1 MEAWSGPADSCRG
14 YAPPV
19 YSLWVFLHVLSV
31 AVFLACH
38 GGSMFV
44 AYRIRQ
50 VGGDRD
56 KIADLLAF
64 SGGTVVPM
72 YASLGALSLFG
83 VIAGIKGQ
91 WFHYWWIWAA
101 IVILVATTGIM
112 TAVARPYFKRITAAC
127 AVRPSGVP
135 RASDEELAELL
146 AGPTTNIVSAIGTLG
161 LAAIIYLMVAK
172 PGV

>member
-1 MEAWSGPADSCRG
+1 MYR
-14 YAPPV
+14 
-19 YSLWVFLHVLSV
+19 LLVFLHVLSV

-50 VGGDRD
+50 VGGDRE
-56 KIADLLAF
+56 KIADLLTF
-64 SGGTVVPM
+64 SGTTVRPM
-72 YASLGALSLFG
+72 YVSLASLSLFG
-83 VIAGIKGQ
+83 VIAGVKGQ

-101 IVILVATTGIM
+101 IVILVVTTGLM
-112 TAVARPYFKRITAAC
+112 TAIARPYFKRITAAC
-127 AVRPSGVP
+127 AIRPSGVP

-146 AGPTTNIVSAIGTLG
+146 TGHTTDLVSAIGTLG

-172 PGV
+172 PG